1 MQGIFRMDFVIANQ
15 EKVNAMIKKTLK
27 IDVMM
32 CGMCES
38 HINTAIR
45 NNFKVKKVNSSHSA
59 GETEIIS
66 DEPLDED
73 RIKSVIGE
81 TGYTLKGISSE
92 EYEKKKFT
100 LFGRNN

>member
-1 MQGIFRMDFVIANQ
+1 MGRSTLACRKGERI
-15 EKVNAMIKKTLK
+15 MIKTTLK
-27 IDVMM
+27 IDGMM

-45 NNFKVKKVNSSHSA
+45 NNFKIKKVNSSHSA